1 MFSWRNIVLLLP
13 LVACTPDYPMDRPG
27 TWNSTMSHANDANL
41 RTMLV
46 NPHDLVA
53 GVGEDTSIGPE
64 AALPVARLVA
74 GKRKELPAS
83 NAATFQFVGAPAE
96 GGGGG
101 AAGP

>member
-1 MFSWRNIVLLLP
+1 MVHWREIILLLP
-13 LVACTPDYPMDRPG
+13 FVACTPGYAMDRPG
-27 TWNSTMSHANDANL
+27 TSNASLSHTNDANL

-64 AALPVARLVA
+64 AALPVARLIA

-83 NAATFQFVGAPAE
+83 NAATFQFVGAPE

-101 AAGP
+101 ATGP